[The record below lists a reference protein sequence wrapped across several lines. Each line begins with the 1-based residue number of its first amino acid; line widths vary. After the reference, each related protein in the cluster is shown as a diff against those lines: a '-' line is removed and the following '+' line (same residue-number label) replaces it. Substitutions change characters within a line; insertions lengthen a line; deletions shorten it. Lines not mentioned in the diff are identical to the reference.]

1 VSLLLA
7 VLFFSLALAGPVSAD
22 TVITFGTSPAGD
34 ITNDLFNNGDFAG
47 NEYSSLG
54 VIFSPGAG
62 NALNIGCGAASGDSF
77 NCLGADDLLTDDFSG
92 TVVVRFNLLGVDQVT
107 DRVIIDFVFGT
118 TITTIRDQAGN
129 VLFLGVDD
137 IDFASPGI
145 FSLEYDAFSPDG
157 ADTFTFGAL
166 RSAPSPVPEPATLML
181 LGIGLVGFAT
191 QRHTTRIRNKNLH
204 LSAHLEVRSKGDCH
218 GPCDGPVGQRV
229 TAAPST

>member
-1 VSLLLA
+1 MFIRVQQKLLLLA
-7 VLFFSLALAGPVSAD
+7 VLFFCLAFAGPVSAD

-62 NALNIGCGAASGDSF
+62 NILNIGCGIATGASF

-92 TVVVRFNLLGVDQVT
+92 TVVVRFNLLGFDQVT

-118 TITTIRDQAGN
+118 TMTTIRDQAGN
-129 VLFLGVDD
+129 VLFSGVND

-145 FSLEYDAFSPDG
+145 FSVEYDAILPDG

-166 RSAPSPVPEPATLML
+166 QSAPSAVPEPTTLML
-181 LGIGLVGFAT
+181 LSIGLAGFAAQSRT
-191 QRHTTRIRNKNLH
+191 ARTRDNNL
-204 LSAHLEVRSKGDCH
+204 
-218 GPCDGPVGQRV
+218 QQF
-229 TAAPST
+229 PSP